1 MVYSSSSVISLQEY
15 AHSFFYVQRQAG
27 RAIIGLLFMA
37 LFTFIDY
44 RKLTKIALPAC
55 LICFITLLLI
65 HIPGLGHGAGGAK
78 RWLNLYMFRLQ
89 PSEFFKIAYVLFL
102 AWCFSVYRQ
111 PKQQVSI
118 IITNVVFLFIACTVI
133 QKQPDLST
141 AMLIAGTA
149 FIMLSVYVNKPRIL
163 AGILTGG
170 ILSVTIL
177 VFTTPY
183 RFRRLLA
190 FLNPWDDR
198 LGSGYQIIQ
207 SLLSLGSGGFLGRG
221 LGESRQKF
229 FYLPEEHTDFIFAV
243 IGEEF
248 GFIGTFLIVLAFWVL
263 LWRGFRIA
271 IRTKDEFGRYLALG
285 ITTMICIQAVL
296 NLSVVTGIVPPTG
309 IPLPFI
315 SYGGSSLI
323 SSLISI
329 GILLNIS
336 RQNT

>member
-1 MVYSSSSVISLQEY
+1 MT
-15 AHSFFYVQRQAG
+15 A
-27 RAIIGLLFMA
+27 
-37 LFTFIDY
+37 FTFIDY
-44 RKLTKIALPAC
+44 RKLAGIALPTC
-55 LICFITLLLI
+55 ILCFILLLLI

-78 RWLNLYMFRLQ
+78 RWLNLYLFRIQ
-89 PSEFFKIAYVLFL
+89 PSEFFKLSYLLFL
-102 AWCFSVYRQ
+102 AWCFTKFRSNE
-111 PKQQVSI
+111 KKLTQVI
-118 IITNVVFLFIACTVI
+118 LPNLGFLILACTVI

-141 AMLIAGTA
+141 AMLVAGTA
-149 FIMLSVYVNKPRIL
+149 FIMLSIYSNKPGIMIGIL
-163 AGILTGG
+163 AAGILSAVTL
-170 ILSVTIL
+170 IL
-177 VFTTPY
+177 TTPY

-190 FLNPWDDR
+190 FLNPWEDR

-248 GFIGTFLIVLAFWVL
+248 GFIGTFLVIATFWVL
-263 LWRGFRIA
+263 MWRGIRIA
-271 IRTKDEFGRYLALG
+271 IKAKDDFGRYLALG
-285 ITTMICIQAVL
+285 ITTMICIQALL

-309 IPLPFI
+309 VPLPFV

-323 SSLISI
+323 TNLLAI

-336 RQNT
+336 RQNI